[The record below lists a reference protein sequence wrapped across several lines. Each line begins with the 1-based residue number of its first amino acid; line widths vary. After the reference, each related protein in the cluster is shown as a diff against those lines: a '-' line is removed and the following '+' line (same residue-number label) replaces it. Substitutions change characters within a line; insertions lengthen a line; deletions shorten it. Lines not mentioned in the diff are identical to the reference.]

1 MAELAPDQVSVVY
14 SDGVCSKTVLY
25 ALKNANAADTV
36 QMQKEFKVVKR
47 AGIVSDTGT
56 HIAAVTISANTVGTI
71 PTGPAADG
79 LWLLAVGVSV

>member
-1 MAELAPDQVSVVY
+1 MAALTPDQFTVVY

-25 ALKNANAADTV
+25 AVKNATAADT
-36 QMQKEFKVVKR
+36 MEMNKEFKVVKR

-56 HIAAVTISANTVGTI
+56 HIAAVSISSNTVGTI

-79 LWLLAVGVSV
+79 LWLLAVGVAA